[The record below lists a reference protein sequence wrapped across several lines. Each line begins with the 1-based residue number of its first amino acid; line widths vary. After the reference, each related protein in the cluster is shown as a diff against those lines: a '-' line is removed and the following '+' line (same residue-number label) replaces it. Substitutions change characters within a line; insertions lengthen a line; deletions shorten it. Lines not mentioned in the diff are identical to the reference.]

1 MEQMVPLEILQPAA
15 CSVFQT
21 MLNLIQK
28 KLQDRVVSL
37 EDRVSHLQ
45 PGSSWFS
52 LIQPG
57 SAWTSLFMPGPAWN
71 QTGPTWSNAVQL
83 GSALISLV

>member
-37 EDRVSHLQ
+37 EDLVSRLQ
-45 PGSSWFS
+45 PGSSWFGRV
-52 LIQPG
+52 QPG
-57 SAWTSLFMPGPAWN
+57 SAWSSLVQTGPAW
-71 QTGPTWSNAVQL
+71 SSLVQP
-83 GSALISLV
+83 GSASPVVLLSLSVTR